1 MSRAAVTYGADE
13 IRRAVCL
20 EDLIEPMREAF
31 RIEAAGVGEST
42 ISVLSPRGEDGDVHV
57 KTAWVPGHPWFAV
70 KVATGF
76 TVDGGNDRRVQPG
89 GYVALHDAYDGTLH
103 ALLVDEHH
111 LTDLRTA
118 AASAAAT
125 DALSLASANT
135 LAVLGTGTQALWQ
148 VLATARV
155 RPITSVT
162 VWGRR
167 SDAAHRLAAT
177 ITAKNPRLHT
187 VVAATARHAVDAADI
202 VLTATSSHAPVLH
215 GEWLRPGQ
223 HVTATGAD
231 DPSKTE
237 LDVDC
242 FAHADIVAIDSPK
255 HTPQVGGDLRRAIAA
270 GALDA
275 PAGRLASLGD
285 IIGRVHPGRSDAAQV
300 SIAKLVG
307 IAGQDL
313 LAAEVALRRLVGEPP
328 EGVPDAPTGP
338 GPK

>member
-1 MSRAAVTYGADE
+1 MSRTAATYGADE
-13 IRRAVCL
+13 IRRAVRL
-20 EDLIEPMREAF
+20 DDLIEPMREAF

-57 KTAWVPGHPWFAV
+57 KTAWVPGHPWFVV

-76 TVDGGNDRRVQPG
+76 TVGGSDRRVQPG
-89 GYVALHDAYDGTLH
+89 GYVALHDAYDGMLH
-103 ALLVDEHH
+103 ALLLDEHH

-162 VWGRR
+162 IWGRR
-167 SDAAHRLAAT
+167 RDAAQRLAAT
-177 ITAKNPRLHT
+177 IAAKNPRLHT
-187 VVAATARHAVDAADI
+187 VVAATPRDAVDAADI

-237 LDVDC
+237 LDVAC
-242 FAHADIVAIDSPK
+242 FARADIVAIDSPK

-275 PAGRLASLGD
+275 PAPRLSSLGD
-285 IIGRVHPGRSDAAQV
+285 VVDGTHPGRGDAGQI

-313 LAAEVALRRLVGEPP
+313 LAAEVALRRLAGEPP

-338 GPK
+338 GPT